1 MLAQFYNKKQVA
13 AGNLWQFVSHKLSP
27 TEGRYST
34 FDRELLAAFQAV
46 KHFRFFL
53 EGRPFTLFTDHKPL
67 VAAISKNKTPFSS
80 RQQRHLSFLSE
91 FTTNFVHLPG
101 KENIVAD
108 CLSRPPTLPPTYTT
122 PPPALPVNATAPVT
136 LFPLP
141 LSYIAIAKAQAT
153 CPSIPA
159 LVNNS
164 SLTITSIPISPDLKL
179 LGDVSTPI
187 FRPFIPLPFQKPVFD
202 HVHSLGHPGIRAT
215 RRLLS
220 SRFVWSHMSADV
232 AIWSRQCVSCQKAKV
247 HKNITPPAMA
257 ISVPERRFSHV
268 HVDIVGPLPPSQG
281 NTHIFTMVDRTT
293 RWAEAVPLSS
303 TTASACADAFCST
316 WITRFGVPHTITSDR
331 GTQFTSALWSQLTFF
346 FCKLSTSTPQL
357 FTHSQMD

>member
-1 MLAQFYNKKQVA
+1 MQGRNKKP
-13 AGNLWQFVSHKLSP
+13 SRHTHKLSP
-27 TEGRYST
+27 TEGRFST

-53 EGRPFTLFTDHKPL
+53 ESRSFTLFTDHKPL

-80 RQQRHLSFLSE
+80 CQQRHLSFLSE
-91 FTTNFVHLPG
+91 FTTNFVRLPG

-108 CLSRPPTLPPTYTT
+108 CLSRPPTLPPTYAT
-122 PPPALPVNATAPVT
+122 PPPPLPINATAPVT

-141 LSYIAIAKAQAT
+141 LSYPAIAKAQAT

-159 LVNNS
+159 LLNNS
-164 SLTITSIPISPDLKL
+164 SLTITSIPISPDLTL

-187 FRPFIPLPFQKPVFD
+187 FRPLIPLSFQKPVFD
-202 HVHSLGHPGIRAT
+202 HVHLLGHPGIRAT

-220 SRFVWSHMSADV
+220 SRFVWSHMSADT
-232 AIWSRQCVSCQKAKV
+232 AIWSRQCMSCQKAKI
-247 HKNITPPAMA
+247 HKHVTPPATA
-257 ISVPERRFSHV
+257 IPLPERRFSHV

-293 RWAEAVPLSS
+293 R
-303 TTASACADAFCST
+303 
-316 WITRFGVPHTITSDR
+316 
-331 GTQFTSALWSQLTFF
+331 
-346 FCKLSTSTPQL
+346 
-357 FTHSQMD
+357 